1 MNSPACRRA
10 NFENS
15 NRKLLVI
22 PNWSLISIWD
32 LVLGNWD
39 LGFGMNASPLKERE
53 KKKTT
58 SHRPS
63 WEEYFMDITRLVAK
77 RSTCLRRQVG
87 AVLVKDKKILATGY
101 NGAPSRLE
109 HCLDIGCLRESRGI
123 PSGERHELCRG
134 LHAEQ
139 NAIIQAAYHGV
150 AIRGATL
157 YCTNHPCIIC
167 SKMIINAGIEK
178 VVYEDG
184 YADDLAKEMLRESG
198 INIEKFKR
206 KRWGGGGK

>member
-1 MNSPACRRA
+1 
-10 NFENS
+10 
-15 NRKLLVI
+15 
-22 PNWSLISIWD
+22 
-32 LVLGNWD
+32 
-39 LGFGMNASPLKERE
+39 
-53 KKKTT
+53 
-58 SHRPS
+58 
-63 WEEYFMDITRLVAK
+63 MDITHLVAK

-109 HCLDIGCLRESRGI
+109 DCLDIGCLRESNGI

-167 SKMIINAGIEK
+167 SKMLINAGFEK
-178 VVYEDG
+178 VFYKDG
-184 YADDLAKEMLRESG
+184 YAYDLAKLMLRESG
-198 INIEKFKR
+198 IKIGKFR
-206 KRWGGGGK
+206 RERRVGGGK